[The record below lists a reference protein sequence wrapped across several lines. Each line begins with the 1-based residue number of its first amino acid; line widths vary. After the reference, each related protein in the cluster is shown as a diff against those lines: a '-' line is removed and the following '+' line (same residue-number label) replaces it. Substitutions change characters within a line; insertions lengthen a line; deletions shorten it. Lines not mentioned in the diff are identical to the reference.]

1 MIIDDRNKKPGS
13 VARRLMRTTRQVSL
27 ATIDSASEGRP
38 YASISLVACGHDAA
52 PLLLLPAFA
61 QHSINIRGDNR
72 ISILFYK
79 ARDAITQGRVS
90 IIGKAIPT
98 EDHLLKKRF
107 LSRHSSSQIYQQ
119 FNESVLYRVSLE
131 SVNFVLGD
139 DQVHKLEMLEVI
151 FNATDYEKL
160 SIDEPE
166 FIEDINLNF
175 SELINLCANNAVGRP
190 GMDWRL
196 TGIDPEGVD
205 LARNDAE
212 ARFDFD
218 KPVNSK
224 DSLMS
229 ELFKAIQTDGG
240 KE

>member
-38 YASISLVACGHDAA
+38 YASLSLVACGHDAA

-107 LSRHSSSQIYQQ
+107 L
-119 FNESVLYRVSLE
+119 
-131 SVNFVLGD
+131 
-139 DQVHKLEMLEVI
+139 
-151 FNATDYEKL
+151 
-160 SIDEPE
+160 
-166 FIEDINLNF
+166 
-175 SELINLCANNAVGRP
+175 
-190 GMDWRL
+190 
-196 TGIDPEGVD
+196 
-205 LARNDAE
+205 
-212 ARFDFD
+212 
-218 KPVNSK
+218 
-224 DSLMS
+224 
-229 ELFKAIQTDGG
+229 
-240 KE
+240 